1 MRPTRDAVDDWRRIL
16 QIRGVEPLDIL
27 VLTDRGRRFVCP
39 DCASEILTEE
49 LDRRGL
55 R

>member
-1 MRPTRDAVDDWRRIL
+1 MTCNVRCCLCNTMHDWDDPEDNTL
-16 QIRGVEPLDIL
+16 L

>member
-1 MRPTRDAVDDWRRIL
+1 MTYNVRCCLCNTMHDWDDPEDNTL
-16 QIRGVEPLDIL
+16 L
-27 VLTDRGRRFVCP
+27 VLTDRGRRFVCME
-39 DCASEILTEE
+39 CTTAILAEE